1 MGIDEGSA
9 AGFGADSTVIAVK
22 TPGGRWQFVLQRP
35 QTPAPA
41 DHGDATVMVQSL
53 HRGDATDAQEKT
65 FMGGL
70 ETDLLH
76 FTESCFQKSP
86 VDTSNL
92 GSLQG
97 SLGGAIQCVLDK
109 CQEKWGWKPELS
121 GSGSDNGGPY
131 DVYGLGATVI
141 GAETAGGKWQF
152 IVRLKF

>member
-1 MGIDEGSA
+1 MISSGSTKSTIHVGIFQGLSDRWHVSVEAMGIDEGSA

-70 ETDLLH
+70 VLDMFDLLPILNQSFEGYCFDLLH
-76 FTESCFQKSP
+76 
-86 VDTSNL
+86 
-92 GSLQG
+92 
-97 SLGGAIQCVLDK
+97 
-109 CQEKWGWKPELS
+109 ELS
-121 GSGSDNGGPY
+121 CCSLNHNHLRRPFKFKPY
-131 DVYGLGATVI
+131 
-141 GAETAGGKWQF
+141 F
-152 IVRLKF
+152 